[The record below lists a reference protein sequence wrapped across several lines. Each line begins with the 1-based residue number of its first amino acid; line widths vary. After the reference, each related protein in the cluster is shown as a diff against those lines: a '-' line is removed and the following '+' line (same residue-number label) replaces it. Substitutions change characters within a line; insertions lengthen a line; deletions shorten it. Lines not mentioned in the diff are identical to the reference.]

1 VLGAAAIMSNGTVQ
15 GRCGTAAVAMAAH
28 KRNVPVLFTCET
40 YKLCDKVRN
49 AATLPS
55 AQRQFFFSIATASYL
70 PPSLFLCL
78 SLSLFKN

>member
-40 YKLCDKVRN
+40 YKLCDKAR
-49 AATLPS
+49 S
-55 AQRQFFFSIATASYL
+55 R
-70 PPSLFLCL
+70 CRH
-78 SLSLFKN
+78 